1 MVTQIATRS
10 FTDCDKSMSVTLV
23 PATGDR
29 SGAPAAA
36 LIAAASAFAVVLA
49 NLPTAD
55 APAHLYRTLLVR
67 DGTPIWDN
75 LWFGGHYPLA
85 SYSFLYYLPA
95 AVVGN
100 RPLVV
105 AAGIAAAALF
115 ASIVHGEWPGVGR
128 WPARAFAVLAA
139 GPLFTGTYSYALG
152 LAALLGAVRAL
163 QAGRTWLA
171 VACAALTLGFSPLA
185 FVLLCIVLTAAFAAR
200 RQEKRPAATMA
211 VALVVLVLV
220 ELGALALFPYDGVYP
235 FSGWALLAALGVGAL
250 GCLLSLRARRA
261 RALTAFFGL
270 WMLASASAYVLPTP
284 IGANL
289 VRVQLLAFPLMLL
302 AALLAEMRP
311 RLLVALALSVA
322 FVYNVA
328 PYGLMA
334 AERTTSGLRDRSA
347 WVAPL
352 AFLRTHDG
360 PNFRVEVVPTHEH
373 WEAYYVPAAGFS
385 LARGWYRQLDIAQ
398 NPLLYRDRVAPRAYR
413 GWLRRN
419 AIRFV
424 LLPSEG
430 LDGSGALA
438 EAELLRSGRSG
449 LRVVFRNALWTIY
462 ALPHATP
469 ILSGGRLTELGH
481 DRIAG
486 SLPAAGSYLLR
497 LRYMPYWR
505 VAAGAVC
512 VSEAAGGSATTL
524 HVRRAGRFELVS
536 DERPGEVLENVVAP
550 GSAACERP

>member
-1 MVTQIATRS
+1 VTVA
-10 FTDCDKSMSVTLV
+10 
-23 PATGDR
+23 PAPADR
-29 SGAPAAA
+29 SGAPGAA
-36 LIAAASAFAVVLA
+36 LIAAATALAVVLA

-67 DGTPIWDN
+67 DGTPVWDN

-105 AAGIAAAALF
+105 AGSVVAAALF
-115 ASIVHGEWPGVGR
+115 ASIVHAEWPSVGR

-163 QAGRTWLA
+163 QCNRTWVA

-185 FVLLCIVLTAAFAAR
+185 FVLLCIVLTAALAAR
-200 RQEKRPAATMA
+200 RRAKRPTAAMA
-211 VALVVLVLV
+211 VALVGLVCV
-220 ELGALALFPYDGVYP
+220 ELAALSLFPYDGVYP

-261 RALTAFFGL
+261 RPLTAFFGL

-284 IGANL
+284 IGSNL

-311 RLLVALALSVA
+311 RLLVAFALSVA

-334 AERTTSGLRDRSA
+334 AERRTGDLRDREA
-347 WVAPL
+347 WTPPL

-360 PNFRVEVVPTHEH
+360 PNYRVEVVPTHEH
-373 WEAYYVPAAGFS
+373 WEAYYVPAAGFA
-385 LARGWYRQLDIAQ
+385 LARGWYRQIDIAQ
-398 NPLLYRDRVAPRAYR
+398 NPLLYRDRISPRAYR
-413 GWLRRN
+413 SWLRRN

-424 LLPSEG
+424 LLPTQG

-449 LRVVFRNALWTIY
+449 LDVAFRNPLWTVY
-462 ALPHATP
+462 ALPKATP
-469 ILSGGRLTELGH
+469 ILSGGRLSVLGH

-486 SLPAAGSYLLR
+486 SVAARGSYLLR
-497 LRYMPYWR
+497 IRYMPYWR
-505 VAAGAVC
+505 LGRGAVC
-512 VSEAAGGSATTL
+512 VAPASGGAATTL
-524 HVRRAGRFELVS
+524 HVLRAGRFELVS

-550 GSAACERP
+550 DSATCEQP